1 MNRSVVYSG
10 QALLDGAP
18 SALFPFV
25 HVLATKVIIH
35 VLVWV

>member
-1 MNRSVVYSG
+1 MNKSVVYSG
-10 QALLDGAP
+10 QPVLDGAP
-18 SALFPFV
+18 STLFPFV